1 MKTNT
6 FEKNPSRGG
15 TPAKERITI
24 LRILE
29 KTVEGSKSENDER
42 ALRLVLSNWVT
53 VRNRRRDVRL

>member
-1 MKTNT
+1 MKIFEFARRVKTNT

-15 TPAKERITI
+15 TPAKERMTT

-42 ALRLVLSNWVT
+42 VLRPTLSS
-53 VRNRRRDVRL
+53 